1 MKLVKRNGGEY
12 VLAIDPGGNTGCAWL
27 IDGEFGSCVVPGGRT
42 AFVPYFL
49 RSCGMRTPDQI
60 VCEDFIITSATA
72 RKTAQPD
79 PWRIIGYLEGWA
91 LTSGVPFKLQTPS
104 QAKGFSG
111 TPMYAKLKR
120 LGWYRTGHGGHDNDA
135 AAHLLLYLV
144 ANRLLDDRRM
154 SLLLPAS
161 DS

>member
-12 VLAIDPGGNTGCAWL
+12 VLAIDPGGNTGCAWML
-27 IDGEFGSCVVPGGRT
+27 DGEFGSCVVPGGRT

-91 LTSGVPFKLQTPS
+91 LTSGVPFQLQTPS
-104 QAKGFSG
+104 QAKGFG
-111 TPMYAKLKR
+111 TDAKLKYLR
-120 LGWYRTGHGGHDNDA
+120 WYRTGHGGHDNDA
-135 AAHLLLYLV
+135 ARHLLVHLV
-144 ANRLLDDRRM
+144 SVRHEATIAKLKEFK
-154 SLLLPAS
+154 
-161 DS
+161 